1 MLELPEKRFRLLNVK
16 TGELFEL
23 ECSME
28 PLTNIVVEILKGRYL
43 EYEVQTDRQF
53 IRSNLKMRDEL
64 VTNHMMNQFIDELFC
79 NL

>member
-28 PLTNIVVEILKGRYL
+28 PLTNIVIEILKGRYHIAPL
-43 EYEVQTDRQF
+43 SAHTL
-53 IRSNLKMRDEL
+53 SNHITGIQLKKGIAANKIL
-64 VTNHMMNQFIDELFC
+64 
-79 NL
+79 